1 MLTRRNCLRLAAI
14 ALAGGLPAGTPAAAM
29 PAVQALETAAG
40 IGFWLAEEHA
50 IPLVSVRFAF
60 TGGALHDPTGRE
72 GLASLMAALL
82 VEGAG
87 ELDSQAFA
95 LRVADLGTQLT
106 ITGRRD
112 RIAGGIDSLSG
123 RLDQSTA
130 LLAAALAEPRF
141 DPAAV
146 ELARQQRLAE
156 LDAERVEPRRQAFDR
171 WWAETF
177 ADPRGRPGSGT
188 AAAVAAIG
196 RDDLRTQH
204 RRLLTRDALRIVVV
218 GDIGPQEAMRLVD
231 GAFAAL
237 PRTAADRPA
246 VPLSEPRRLAT
257 PVTVELP
264 SAVATVAFGTPVP
277 RVGHADWAPLRV
289 LAQVIGSGDFD
300 STLMDE
306 LRVKRGLVYAVSTS
320 MIADTSVSVLL
331 GGMAM
336 KPEAADEAL
345 GVLRQVLA
353 RTAAEGPASDQVDA
367 ARSHLVGSA
376 PLDVD
381 SGAKLATHLVEAS
394 TDGRGADAWAARR
407 AAYRSTTV
415 DDVRR
420 VAAAWL
426 QPDKLNYA
434 IVTPRR

>member
-1 MLTRRNCLRLAAI
+1 MLTRRTCFRLPALALAA
-14 ALAGGLPAGTPAAAM
+14 GLPAGSRSLAM
-29 PAVQALETAAG
+29 PPVQSLETPAG
-40 IGFWLAEEHA
+40 IGFWLVEVRA
-50 IPLVSVRFAF
+50 IPLVSVRFTF
-60 TGGALHDPTGRE
+60 TGGALHDPAGKE

-82 VEGAG
+82 TEGAG
-87 ELDSQAFA
+87 EHDAQAFA
-95 LRVADLGTQLT
+95 LRMADLGSQLD
-106 ITGRRD
+106 ISGRRD
-112 RIAGGIDSLSG
+112 RIVGGIDSLSS
-123 RLDQSTA
+123 RLDESTA

-141 DPAAV
+141 DAAAV

-156 LDAERVEPRRQAFDR
+156 LEAELVEPRRRAFDR

-177 ADPRGRPGSGT
+177 SDARGRPANGVPSSVRG
-188 AAAVAAIG
+188 IG
-196 RDDLRTQH
+196 REDLRTQH

-218 GDIGPQEAMRLVD
+218 GDVGATDAARLVD
-231 GAFAAL
+231 RAFTAL

-246 VPLSEPRRLAT
+246 LPFSEPLRLAS
-257 PVTVELP
+257 PVTLELP
-264 SAVATVAFGTPVP
+264 SAVATVAFGSPVP
-277 RVGHADWAPLRV
+277 DARHPDWAPLRV

-306 LRVKRGLVYAVSTS
+306 LRVRRGLVYAVSTS
-320 MIADTSVSVLL
+320 MIADTSASVLL

-353 RTAAEGPASDQVDA
+353 RTAAEGPPSDQIEA

-381 SGAKLATHLVEAS
+381 SGAKLAAHLVDAS
-394 TDGRGADAWAARR
+394 TDGRGADAWAVRR
-407 AAYRSTTV
+407 AALRGTT
-415 DDVRR
+415 DADVRR

-426 QPDKLNYA
+426 QPDRLNYA
-434 IVTPRR
+434 IVLPRR